1 LAVSPDDQ
9 RLVAALTVLRDQLA
23 PVVDE
28 IVFGE
33 LGGDDRRRLA
43 HALRI
48 VADALCPPA
57 APRAAPLEIRD

>member
-1 LAVSPDDQ
+1 
-9 RLVAALTVLRDQLA
+9 LTVLRDQLA